1 MTLFSRLLRQAP
13 ATPSAPAQDPK
24 SAVAP
29 NQSGSNKSGSSK
41 SGSNKSGPNKSGKSV
56 ADRIADL
63 QTQSADF
70 IAGIALSN
78 EDDELRVAAIAKLS
92 EGEALYKLAT
102 QQGAGTVQR
111 AAQQRVAK
119 LIDDRVIDFDDYRRK
134 TPDIATVLSVAG
146 YCSNPAF
153 LQQTVSTCDV
163 ALLAKLASEGAS
175 SKLRQLAAEA
185 IEDPVYLKQVLKDA
199 RSKDK
204 NVYRIVKTKCDALH
218 AQEKAAEETQIAIH
232 ALCLALER
240 HIHHPFDNLFAPSLE
255 HLNAQWNAL
264 ANQAPTAIKVR
275 AEQAI
280 DRCREIITE
289 HLQAMAG
296 QAARAG
302 AIANADNNR
311 QSVLADLRALLS
323 GIYNNEQVD
332 KDAVLNASA
341 NTWKELE
348 AFKHANA
355 SDQSAYTKL
364 RDGITR
370 VSTAIA
376 LHGSITAQA
385 QRFTDAGEIDVVH
398 VQALRDTLSAATLLG
413 DSIPTAVQESATALQ
428 SWENARHEAQEAAA
442 HALRQLGG
450 LIRKALATLSE
461 GKTGPA
467 AGMRRA
473 IEEKLHSIGNLP
485 PNLQTQLQQL
495 DEKLNVLQDW
505 RSYAVAPKRVEL
517 IEQMEALI
525 GTGEPPQELAEKIK
539 RLQDEWKLISKGNVD
554 DTEAEWQRFHQAAQ
568 TAYQPCREFFAVQA
582 EQRHNNLEKRKALLT
597 RLSKFAELQNWEQ
610 CDWREVA
617 RALRES
623 KQQWRSH
630 QPVERSPNKPIQESF
645 EKLTADLQ
653 NRLDAEFAKNVEEKK
668 SLIARAQKLI
678 GLDDTRKATDDVK
691 FLQQQWKNVGP
702 VAHEDDQKLWT
713 EFREQCDAVFA
724 KKQQV
729 HGALVAALDESKTKA
744 IALCAEAEQ
753 VATLSGH
760 DLIEG
765 VKKLSAL
772 RELFDAIGDLPR
784 ANARDLNLRFER
796 AIERCEKAVAAQRAR
811 DKAQA
816 WDNVLLAGDKIR
828 SYRLAVVNSDSESD
842 AYKQG
847 AQSYIDSVQ
856 HWPKNGLQAVKA
868 ELAKSSSSDI
878 AANELALKTL
888 CVRAEILTDSST
900 PEADQAF
907 RRNYQLQRLMKGM
920 GQAATPTKDELDTM
934 VFEWIAVGATRDNV
948 HADLLARFSR
958 CREKIVNAK

>member
-13 ATPSAPAQDPK
+13 ATQSAPAQDPK
-24 SAVAP
+24 SVAAQNKP
-29 NQSGSNKSGSSK
+29 GSNKSA
-41 SGSNKSGPNKSGKSV
+41 PTKSGKSV

-70 IAGIALSN
+70 IAGIALGN
-78 EDDELRVAAIAKLS
+78 DEDELRVAAIEKLGAS
-92 EGEALYKLAT
+92 EALYKLAT

-111 AAQQRVAK
+111 VAQQRVAK
-119 LIDDRVIDFDDYRRK
+119 LIDDGAIAFNDYRAK
-134 TPDIATVLSVAG
+134 TSDIATVLSVAG
-146 YCSNPAF
+146 YCSDPTF
-153 LQQTVSTCDV
+153 LQQTVATCDV
-163 ALLAKLASEGAS
+163 ASLAKLASEGTS

-204 NVYRIVKTKCDALH
+204 NVYRIVKAKCDALH

-255 HLNAQWNAL
+255 HLNLQWNAL
-264 ANQAPTAIKVR
+264 ANQAPAAIKVR

-311 QSVLADLRALLS
+311 QSVLAELRTLLA

-332 KDAVLNASA
+332 QDAILNEAA
-341 NTWKELE
+341 TTWKELE
-348 AFKHANA
+348 AFKHAKA
-355 SDQSAYTKL
+355 EDQSAYTKL
-364 RDGITR
+364 RDGIAK
-370 VSTAIA
+370 VSAAIA
-376 LHGSITAQA
+376 LHGSIVKQA
-385 QRFTDAGEIDVVH
+385 QRFTDGGEIEFVH

-413 DSIPTAVQESATALQ
+413 DSVPAAVQESTAALQ
-428 SWENARHEAQEAAA
+428 SWESARHDAQEAAA
-442 HALRQLGG
+442 HVLRQLGG
-450 LIRKALATLSE
+450 LIRKAIATLSE

-473 IEEKLHSIGNLP
+473 IEEKLHSIKHLP
-485 PNLQTQLQQL
+485 PTLQAQLQQL
-495 DEKLNVLQDW
+495 DDKLSVLQDW

-525 GTGEPPQELAEKIK
+525 GTSEAPQELAEKIK

-554 DTEAEWQRFHQAAQ
+554 NTEAEWQRFHQAAQ
-568 TAYQPCREFFAVQA
+568 TAYQPCREFFAAQA
-582 EQRHNNLEKRKALLT
+582 EQRHHNLEKRKALLD
-597 RLSKFAELQNWEQ
+597 RLSKFAEAQNWEQ
-610 CDWREVA
+610 CDWREVT

-630 QPVERSPNKPIQESF
+630 QPVERGPNKPIQESF
-645 EKLTADLQ
+645 DALTSELQ
-653 NRLDAEFAKNVEEKK
+653 TRLDTEFAKNVDEKK

-678 GLDDTRKATDDVK
+678 GLEDTRKATDDVK

-724 KKQQV
+724 KKQQL
-729 HGALVAALDESKTKA
+729 HGEYVAGLEDSKSRA
-744 IALCAEAEQ
+744 IALCEEAEQ
-753 VATLSGH
+753 VVALSGH
-760 DLIEG
+760 ELIEG
-765 VKKLSAL
+765 AKKLSAL
-772 RELFDAIGDLPR
+772 RELFDAIGELPR
-784 ANARDLNLRFER
+784 ANARDIKSRFER
-796 AIERCEKAVAAQRAR
+796 ALERCEKGVAAQRAR

-828 SYRLAVVNSDSESD
+828 AYRASGDEAL
-842 AYKQG
+842 KQA
-847 AQSYIDSVQ
+847 AQVFIESVQ

-868 ELAKSSSSDI
+868 ELAKTSAGDI
-878 AANELALKTL
+878 AVNELALKTL

-900 PEADQAF
+900 PEVDQAF

-920 GQAATPTKDELDTM
+920 GQAPPSTKDELDAM
-934 VFEWIAVGATRDNV
+934 VFEWVAVGVTSDTV
-948 HADLLARFSR
+948 HAELLARFSR
-958 CREKIVNAK
+958 CREKLISGK